1 MATNELAGITLAVD
15 VSQVDRGTQSLQK
28 FRQANQQA
36 ASGISDFVNAEQV
49 AKTQAKDTARAL
61 AEQQASLAKLQTAID
76 PTAAKFRKLQ
86 EAAVGLDKAFAAGVV
101 PDEEFFRLGEALETQ
116 NAKLARSRA
125 ALTEEGRAAIE
136 ASKAKEKTANAAER
150 FIESLTREADAARL
164 TRQEYLELRAAQ
176 LGVSDRA
183 APIINSIAESSAKA
197 NQQLNAQSA
206 AFQRSGLSAGQYS
219 QALRMLPAQIT
230 DVGTS
235 IAGGMPLYLVAIQQ
249 GGQIADSF
257 GGVGNAAGFAAESVV
272 DYVSSLS
279 ELRHAL
285 EDVRQLSADVQVRF
299 GRAVTLF
306 GATGATALA
315 TLGFA
320 AYSAFK
326 DINDLNNQ
334 IIITGNSTVTSSK
347 QIKDLADNISDSTE
361 ATNGLAEGIARSLAA
376 NGKLTIDQIEKITT
390 ATARWVTLTGDD
402 QQKITGYFDKI
413 TKDPV
418 AGLAELDKQFTFLT
432 EGQLKYV
439 ESIRVTQGETQAVTA
454 ATEIFADVMEGRLDQ
469 IASSLTPLEI
479 AWSDFRKFID
489 KTWESITQRTF
500 GALNLFTDV
509 IAGTIEQIRSL
520 IASGDAIIGN
530 FIISATQ
537 SLQGLTGTSIGEDLI
552 KEQKRV
558 VDQSIKEIDRLEKSI
573 AERDARIRKGE
584 LGYVDSLLFESG
596 SDPASDEDVN
606 RRRKALSDELDAI
619 KKLRKENAGRTK
631 EQRDL
636 TIGYESGVLAL
647 QAQLKVLQENR
658 DIGDVI
664 SNERMQYLQEEAK
677 FQILEQRRLD
687 GSITKG
693 QARLLVEKE
702 KVLELARQKAE
713 LGDQIVLQERA
724 NKLAEDN
731 RKKILQINN
740 EANNIDLGAGLSS
753 REQQRAKEIQALQSN
768 QVNAGGA
775 IDDVDFQQLLE
786 ARRNFY
792 AQEDALRE
800 NWLAGVNQSF
810 TNWAE
815 SATDAFSIAGSLTT
829 TVFEGITD
837 QITNLVTTGETNFRE
852 FTVSILKQIAKIATQ
867 LLIVKAIESSLSSFG
882 GTGGAIGS
890 IASAV
895 GGGFA
900 NGGYTGNGGKYQP
913 AGTVHRGEFVFTKEA
928 TSRIGV
934 KNLYALMKGYANGGV
949 VGGPSGYANGGLV
962 SGGADVNVSGI
973 TVNVNSGV
981 GSDPEQAK
989 ALQSGVKAI
998 VAEEIAQS
1006 FQQGGRA
1013 YAYLRG
1019 FN

>member
-36 ASGISDFVNAEQV
+36 ASGISEFVNAEQV
-49 AKTQAKDTARAL
+49 AKTQARDTARAL

-136 ASKAKEKTANAAER
+136 ASKAKQKTANAAER

-164 TRQEYLELRAAQ
+164 TRKEYLELRAAQ

-235 IAGGMPLYLVAIQQ
+235 IAGGIPLYLVAIQQ

-279 ELRHAL
+279 ELRHAF
-285 EDVRQLSADVQVRF
+285 EDVSRLSADIQARF
-299 GRAVTLF
+299 GRAVTLVGGGLVAAI
-306 GATGATALA
+306 GA
-315 TLGFA
+315 LGFA
-320 AYSAFK
+320 AYSAFS
-326 DINDLNNQ
+326 DIRELNNQ

-361 ATNGLAEGIARSLAA
+361 ATNGLVEGIARSLAA

-469 IASSLTPLEI
+469 IANSLTPLEI
-479 AWSDFRKFID
+479 AWNDFRKFID
-489 KTWESITQRTF
+489 KAWESITQRTF

-573 AERDARIRKGE
+573 AKRDARIRKGE
-584 LGYVDSLLFESG
+584 MGYVNDHLFDSG

-619 KKLRKENAGRTK
+619 KKLRKESAGRTK

-647 QAQLKVLQENR
+647 QAQLKFLQENR
-658 DIGDVI
+658 DIGAVI
-664 SNERMQYLQEEAK
+664 SNERKQYLQEEAK
-677 FQILEQRRLD
+677 FQILEQRQLD
-687 GSITKG
+687 GSITKE
-693 QARLLVEKE
+693 QARLLIEKD
-702 KVLELARQKAE
+702 KVLELAKQKAE

-740 EANNIDLGAGLSS
+740 EASNINLGAGLSS

-768 QVNAGGA
+768 QVNAGGSL
-775 IDDVDFQQLLE
+775 DDVDFQQLLE
-786 ARRNFY
+786 ARKEY
-792 AQEDALRE
+792 YKQEDNLRSD
-800 NWLAGVNQSF
+800 WQSGVTSTLADLTDKYTDYNQIAKDL
-810 TNWAE
+810 TVA
-815 SATDAFSIAGSLTT
+815 AFD
-829 TVFEGITD
+829 GITE

-852 FTVSILKQIAKIATQ
+852 FTASILKMIAKIATQ
-867 LLIVKAIESSLSSFG
+867 LLLVKAIESTLTSFG
-882 GTGGAIGS
+882 GGGGSAFGS
-890 IASAV
+890 IAS
-895 GGGFA
+895 GLGFA
-900 NGGYTGNGGKYQP
+900 GGGYTGNGGKYQP

-934 KNLYALMKGYANGGV
+934 KNLYALMKGYANGGAV
-949 VGGPSGYANGGLV
+949 SGPSGYANGCLV

-973 TVNVNSGV
+973 TVNVNGGV

-989 ALQSGVKAI
+989 ALQNGVKAI

>member
-36 ASGISDFVNAEQV
+36 ASGISEFVNAEQV
-49 AKTQAKDTARAL
+49 AKTQARDTARAL
-61 AEQQASLAKLQTAID
+61 AEQKASLAKLQTAID

-136 ASKAKEKTANAAER
+136 ASKAKQKTANAAER

-164 TRQEYLELRAAQ
+164 TRREYLELRAAQ

-299 GRAVTLF
+299 GRAVTLVGGGLVAAI
-306 GATGATALA
+306 GA
-315 TLGFA
+315 LGFA
-320 AYSAFK
+320 AYSAFS
-326 DINDLNNQ
+326 DIRELNNQ

-479 AWSDFRKFID
+479 AWNDFRKFID

-584 LGYVDSLLFESG
+584 LGYVDSLLFDSG

-636 TIGYESGVLAL
+636 TIVYESGVLAL

-658 DIGDVI
+658 DIGAVI
-664 SNERMQYLQEEAK
+664 SNERKQYLQEVAK
-677 FQILEQRRLD
+677 FQILEQRQLD
-687 GSITKG
+687 GSITKE
-693 QARLLVEKE
+693 QARLLIEKD
-702 KVLELARQKAE
+702 KVLELAKQKAE

-740 EANNIDLGAGLSS
+740 ETSNINLGAGLSS

-768 QVNAGGA
+768 QVNAGGSL
-775 IDDVDFQQLLE
+775 DDVDFQQLLE
-786 ARRNFY
+786 ARRQFY
-792 AQEDALRE
+792 QAEDSLRN
-800 NWLAGVNQSF
+800 NWIAASLQGFQDWIDAS
-810 TNWAE
+810 
-815 SATDAFSIAGSLTT
+815 TDASNVAREATISVFDGFSDYIS
-829 TVFEGITD
+829 
-837 QITNLVTTGETNFRE
+837 QIVTTGEASFKD
-852 FTVSILKQIAKIATQ
+852 FTVNILKMISDIITRLLIAKA
-867 LLIVKAIESSLSSFG
+867 LKSALE
-882 GTGGAIGS
+882 GTELGA
-890 IASAV
+890 AL
-895 GGGFA
+895 GFA
-900 NGGYTGNGGKYQP
+900 NGGYTGDGGKYQP
-913 AGTVHRGEFVFTKEA
+913 AGTVHKGEFVFTKEA

-949 VGGPSGYANGGLV
+949 VGSPSGYANGGLV

-973 TVNVNSGV
+973 TVNVNGGI

-989 ALQSGVKAI
+989 ALQNGVKAI

-1013 YAYLRG
+1013 YQYLRG

>member
-15 VSQVDRGTQSLQK
+15 VSQVDRGIQSLQR

-36 ASGISDFVNAEQV
+36 ASGISEFVNAEQV
-49 AKTQAKDTARAL
+49 AKNQARDTARAL
-61 AEQQASLAKLQTAID
+61 SEQQASLAKLQTAID

-86 EAAVGLDKAFAAGVV
+86 EAASALDKAFAAGVV

-116 NAKLARSRA
+116 NARIARSRA

-136 ASKAKEKTANAAER
+136 ASKSKEKTTNAAER

-164 TRQEYLELRAAQ
+164 TRKEYLELRAAK

-257 GGVGNAAGFAAESVV
+257 GGVGNAAGFAAESVI
-272 DYVSSLS
+272 DYVSSLG
-279 ELRHAL
+279 ELRNAL
-285 EDVRQLSADVQVRF
+285 EDITRLSADVQARF

-306 GATGATALA
+306 GAIGVGALA
-315 TLGFA
+315 SLGFA

-326 DINDLNNQ
+326 DINELNNQ
-334 IIITGNSTVTSSK
+334 IIITGNSTITSSK

-361 ATNGLAEGIARSLAA
+361 ATNGLVEGIARSLAA
-376 NGKLTIDQIEKITT
+376 NGKLTIDQIEKITR
-390 ATARWVTLTGDD
+390 ATARWATLTGED

-413 TKDPV
+413 ARDPV
-418 AGLAELDKQFTFLT
+418 AGLAELDRQFGFLT

-439 ESIRVTQGETQAVTA
+439 ESIRVTQGETRAVTA

-469 IASSLTPLEI
+469 IANSLTPLEV
-479 AWSDFRKFID
+479 AWNEFRKFID
-489 KTWESITQRTF
+489 KTWESITQRTL

-509 IAGTIEQIRSL
+509 IAGTIEQIRSI

-558 VDQSIKEIDRLEKSI
+558 VDQSIKERDRLDKSI

-584 LGYVDSLLFESG
+584 TGYIDSYLFDSG
-596 SDPASDEDVN
+596 SDPASDKEFND
-606 RRRKALSDELDAI
+606 RRKALSDELEAI
-619 KKLRKENAGRTK
+619 KKNRKEESGRVK

-658 DIGDVI
+658 DVGAVI
-664 SNERMQYLQEEAK
+664 SNERKQYLQEEAK
-677 FQILEQRRLD
+677 FRILEQRQLD
-687 GSITKG
+687 GSITKE
-693 QARLLVEKE
+693 QARLLIEKD
-702 KVLELARQKAE
+702 KVLELSRQKAE

-740 EANNIDLGAGLSS
+740 EANNIELGAGLSS
-753 REQQRAKEIQALQSN
+753 REQQRAREIQALQSN
-768 QVNAGGA
+768 QFNAGGA
-775 IDDVDFQQLLE
+775 LDDVDFTQLLE

-800 NWLAGVNQSF
+800 NWLAGVNKSF
-810 TNWAE
+810 ANWAE

-829 TVFEGITD
+829 KVFEGITD
-837 QITNLVTTGETNFRE
+837 QITDLVTTGETNFRE
-852 FTVSILKQIAKIATQ
+852 FTVNILKQIARIATQ

-890 IASAV
+890 IASAI

-913 AGTVHRGEFVFTKEA
+913 AGTVHKGEFVFTKEA

-981 GSDPEQAK
+981 GGDPEQAK
-989 ALQSGVKAI
+989 ALQNGVKAI

-1013 YAYLRG
+1013 YTYLRG

>member
-28 FRQANQQA
+28 FKQANQQA
-36 ASGISDFVNAEQV
+36 ASGISEFVNAEQV
-49 AKTQAKDTARAL
+49 AKTQARDTARAL

-125 ALTEEGRAAIE
+125 ALTEEGRAA
-136 ASKAKEKTANAAER
+136 AQAAKDKAKAKAEADR
-150 FIESLTREADAARL
+150 FIASLQRQAQAATLTRE
-164 TRQEYLELRAAQ
+164 EYLKLQAAQ
-176 LGVSDRA
+176 LGVLA
-183 APIINSIAESSAKA
+183 QATPLINQIGTATQKTVENLGK
-197 NQQLNAQSA
+197 QEA
-206 AFQRSGLSAGQYS
+206 AFQKSGLSAGQYKNAIS
-219 QALRMLPAQIT
+219 QLPAQIT
-230 DVGTS
+230 DIGTS
-235 IAGGMPLYLVAIQQ
+235 LAGGIPIWLIAIQQ
-249 GGQIADSF
+249 GGQIKDSF
-257 GGVGNAAGFAAESVV
+257 GGVANTFRFALSYLTPFTAGVGLLATGFAAAALSIYKAQKELNETKKVIES
-272 DYVSSLS
+272 
-279 ELRHAL
+279 
-285 EDVRQLSADVQVRF
+285 
-299 GRAVTLF
+299 
-306 GATGATALA
+306 
-315 TLGFA
+315 TLGITGEA
-320 AYSAFK
+320 ANKLAKEIIQIGDNTGKTAEQITESFVSTKDGAQDAILKLIDLGVGFDEARDAVEKYKNSTDFTQVNARIAGHKIEASKIK
-326 DINDLNNQ
+326 DIWFENEKAVSRYNGALNQDLNAGPAVNQ
-334 IIITGNSTVTSSK
+334 SRLAAARVRDLVGVIDGDLKKALIESNSFIAEQVDLIGKEYLALDRVAGAEKS
-347 QIKDLADNISDSTE
+347 LAD
-361 ATNGLAEGIARSLAA
+361 ARKQAAAIARSGNAEAISQA
-376 NGKLTIDQIEKITT
+376 NRVIQLRQ
-390 ATARWVTLTGDD
+390 R
-402 QQKITGYFDKI
+402 
-413 TKDPV
+413 
-418 AGLAELDKQFTFLT
+418 ELD
-432 EGQLKYV
+432 
-439 ESIRVTQGETQAVTA
+439 
-454 ATEIFADVMEGRLDQ
+454 
-469 IASSLTPLEI
+469 
-479 AWSDFRKFID
+479 
-489 KTWESITQRTF
+489 
-500 GALNLFTDV
+500 
-509 IAGTIEQIRSL
+509 
-520 IASGDAIIGN
+520 DAKK
-530 FIISATQ
+530 A
-537 SLQGLTGTSIGEDLI
+537 E
-552 KEQKRV
+552 
-558 VDQSIKEIDRLEKSI
+558 
-573 AERDARIRKGE
+573 AERNK
-584 LGYVDSLLFESG
+584 
-596 SDPASDEDVN
+596 PAKT
-606 RRRKALSDELDAI
+606 KAP
-619 KKLRKENAGRTK
+619 KEAK
-631 EQRDL
+631 DL
-636 TIGYESGVLAL
+636 TINYESGVLAL
-647 QAQLKVLQENR
+647 EAQLRLLQ
-658 DIGDVI
+658 DVASKTKAI
-664 SNERMQYLQEEAK
+664 STERRKLLEEEAK
-677 FQILEQRRLD
+677 FAILEERHAAGTIGRE
-687 GSITKG
+687 
-693 QARLLVEKE
+693 QARLLLEKD

-740 EANNIDLGAGLSS
+740 EASNIDLGAGLSS

-768 QVNAGGA
+768 QENAGGSVN
-775 IDDVDFQQLLE
+775 DVDFQQLLE
-786 ARRNFY
+786 AMRNFY

-810 TNWAE
+810 ANWAE

-890 IASAV
+890 IAS
-895 GGGFA
+895 GLGFA
-900 NGGYTGNGGKYQP
+900 GGGYTGNGGKYQP

-934 KNLYALMKGYANGGV
+934 KNLYALMRGYANGGA

-962 SGGADVNVSGI
+962 SGGTDVNVSGI

>member
-36 ASGISDFVNAEQV
+36 ASGISEFVNAEQV
-49 AKTQAKDTARAL
+49 AKNQARDTARAL
-61 AEQQASLAKLQTAID
+61 AEQKSSLAKLQTAID

-86 EAAVGLDKAFAAGVV
+86 EAAVALDKAFAAGVV

-206 AFQRSGLSAGQYS
+206 AFQKSGLSAGQYS

-235 IAGGMPLYLVAIQQ
+235 IAGGIPLYLVAIQQ

-299 GRAVTLF
+299 GRAVTLVGGGLVAAI
-306 GATGATALA
+306 GA
-315 TLGFA
+315 LGFA
-320 AYSAFK
+320 AYSAFS
-326 DINDLNNQ
+326 DIRELNNQ

-376 NGKLTIDQIEKITT
+376 NGRLTIDQIDKITR
-390 ATARWVTLTGDD
+390 ATARWVTLTGED
-402 QQKITGYFDKI
+402 QQKIAGYFDKI

-418 AGLAELDKQFTFLT
+418 VGLAELDKQFSFLT

-439 ESIRVTQGETQAVTA
+439 ESIRVTQGETEAVTA

-469 IASSLTPLEI
+469 VANSLTPLEV
-479 AWSDFRKFID
+479 AWNDFRKFID
-489 KTWESITQRTF
+489 KTWEWITQHTL
-500 GALNLFTDV
+500 GALNLFVDV

-537 SLQGLTGTSIGEDLI
+537 SLQDLTGTSVGEDLI
-552 KEQKRV
+552 KEQRRI
-558 VDQSIKEIDRLEKSI
+558 VDEAIKERDRLDKSI

-584 LGYVDSLLFESG
+584 MGYIDNSLFDSG
-596 SDPASDEDVN
+596 SDPASDDEFSK
-606 RRRKALSDELDAI
+606 RRKALIDELEEI

-664 SNERMQYLQEEAK
+664 SNERMQYLQEVAK
-677 FQILEQRRLD
+677 FQILEQRQLD
-687 GSITKG
+687 GSITKE
-693 QARLLVEKE
+693 QARLLLEKD

-713 LGDQIVLQERA
+713 LGDQVVLQQRA

-740 EANNIDLGAGLSS
+740 EASNINLGAGLSS

-768 QVNAGGA
+768 QVNAGGSV
-775 IDDVDFQQLLE
+775 DDLDFQRLLE
-786 ARRNFY
+786 ARKEY
-792 AQEDALRE
+792 YKQEDNLRSD
-800 NWLAGVNQSF
+800 WQSGVTSTLADLTDKYTDYNQIAKDL
-810 TNWAE
+810 TVA
-815 SATDAFSIAGSLTT
+815 AFD
-829 TVFEGITD
+829 GITE

-852 FTVSILKQIAKIATQ
+852 FTASILKMIAKIATQ
-867 LLIVKAIESSLSSFG
+867 LLVVKAIESSLSSFG

-890 IASAV
+890 IAS
-895 GGGFA
+895 GLGFA
-900 NGGYTGNGGKYQP
+900 GGGYTGDGGKYQP
-913 AGTVHRGEFVFTKEA
+913 AGTVHKGEFVFTKEA

-949 VGGPSGYANGGLV
+949 VGGPSGYASGGLV

-973 TVNVNSGV
+973 TVNVNSGM

-1006 FQQGGRA
+1006 FQQGGKA
-1013 YAYLRG
+1013 YQYLRG

>member
-15 VSQVDRGTQSLQK
+15 VSQVDRGTQSLQR

-49 AKTQAKDTARAL
+49 AKNQARDTARAL
-61 AEQQASLAKLQTAID
+61 AEQKASLSKLQAAID

-197 NQQLNAQSA
+197 NQQLNAQSE
-206 AFQRSGLSAGQYS
+206 AFKKSGLSAGQYG

-235 IAGGMPLYLVAIQQ
+235 IAGGIPLYLVAIQQ

-285 EDVRQLSADVQVRF
+285 EDVSRLSADIQVRF
-299 GRAVTLF
+299 DRAVTLVGGGLVAAI
-306 GATGATALA
+306 GA
-315 TLGFA
+315 LGFA
-320 AYSAFK
+320 AYSAFS
-326 DINDLNNQ
+326 DIRELNNQ

-347 QIKDLADNISDSTE
+347 QIKDLADNISESTE

-376 NGKLTIDQIEKITT
+376 NGKLTIDQIERITT
-390 ATARWVTLTGDD
+390 ATARWVTLTGAD

-413 TKDPV
+413 TKDPI

-439 ESIRVTQGETQAVTA
+439 ESIRITQGETQAVTA
-454 ATEIFADVMEGRLDQ
+454 ATEIFADVMEGRIDQ
-469 IASSLTPLEI
+469 IAKSLTPLEV
-479 AWSDFRKFID
+479 AWNDFKKFID
-489 KTWESITQRTF
+489 KTWESITQRTL

-509 IAGTIEQIRSL
+509 IAGTIEQIRSIIL
-520 IASGDAIIGN
+520 SGDAIIGN

-552 KEQKRV
+552 KEQKRI
-558 VDQSIKEIDRLEKSI
+558 VDQSIKERYRLDKSI

-584 LGYVDSLLFESG
+584 TGYVDDLLFDSG
-596 SDPASDEDVN
+596 SDSASDEDVN

-619 KKLRKENAGRTK
+619 KKLRKENAGRVK

-636 TIGYESGVLAL
+636 TISYESGVLAL

-658 DIGDVI
+658 GIGAVI
-664 SNERMQYLQEEAK
+664 SNERKQYLQEEAK
-677 FQILEQRRLD
+677 FRILEQRQLD
-687 GSITKG
+687 DSITKE
-693 QARLLVEKE
+693 QARLLIEKD
-702 KVLELARQKAE
+702 KVLELAKQKAE

-753 REQQRAKEIQALQSN
+753 REQQRAREIQALQSN

-775 IDDVDFQQLLE
+775 LDDVDFQQLLE

-800 NWLAGVNQSF
+800 NWLAGVNKSF
-810 TNWAE
+810 ANWAE
-815 SATDAFSIAGSLTT
+815 GATDAFSIAGSLTT

-852 FTVSILKQIAKIATQ
+852 FTVNILKQIAKIATQ
-867 LLIVKAIESSLSSFG
+867 LLVVKAIESSLSSFG

-890 IASAV
+890 IAS
-895 GGGFA
+895 GLGFA
-900 NGGYTGNGGKYQP
+900 GGGYTGDGGKYQP

-949 VGGPSGYANGGLV
+949 VGGPSGYANGGFV
-962 SGGADVNVSGI
+962 SGGTDVNVSSI
-973 TVNVNSGV
+973 TVNVNGGV

>member
-136 ASKAKEKTANAAER
+136 ASKAKEKTAKAAER

-206 AFQRSGLSAGQYS
+206 AFQKSGLSAGQYS

-230 DVGTS
+230 DIGAS
-235 IAGGMPLYLVAIQQ
+235 IAGGVPLYLIAIQQ

-306 GATGATALA
+306 GATGAIALA

-326 DINDLNNQ
+326 DINELNNQ

-479 AWSDFRKFID
+479 AWNDFRKFID
-489 KTWESITQRTF
+489 KTWESITQGTL

-520 IASGDAIIGN
+520 IASGDVIIGN

-584 LGYVDSLLFESG
+584 FGYVDSFLFESG

-606 RRRKALSDELDAI
+606 RRRQALKDELEEI
-619 KKLRKENAGRTK
+619 KRLRKENLKRIN

-647 QAQLKVLQENR
+647 QAQLKVLQKNR
-658 DIGDVI
+658 DIGAVI
-664 SNERMQYLQEEAK
+664 SNEREQYLQEEAK
-677 FQILEQRRLD
+677 FRILEQRQLD
-687 GSITKG
+687 GSITKE
-693 QARLLVEKE
+693 QARLLLEKD
-702 KVLELARQKAE
+702 KILELARQKAE

-731 RKKILQINN
+731 RKKILQIND

-768 QVNAGGA
+768 QVNAGGSVE
-775 IDDVDFQQLLE
+775 DLDFQALLE
-786 ARRNFY
+786 ARRQFY
-792 AQEDALRE
+792 QAEDSLRN
-800 NWLAGVNQSF
+800 NWIAASLQGFQDWIDAS
-810 TNWAE
+810 
-815 SATDAFSIAGSLTT
+815 TDASNVAREATIAVFDGFSDYIS
-829 TVFEGITD
+829 
-837 QITNLVTTGETNFRE
+837 QIVTTGEASFKD
-852 FTVSILKQIAKIATQ
+852 FTVNILKMISDIITKLLIAKA
-867 LLIVKAIESSLSSFG
+867 LKSALE
-882 GTGGAIGS
+882 GTELGAGL
-890 IASAV
+890 
-895 GGGFA
+895 GFA
-900 NGGYTGNGGKYQP
+900 NGGYTGDGGKYQP
-913 AGTVHRGEFVFTKEA
+913 AGTVHKGEFVFTKEA

-934 KNLYALMKGYANGGV
+934 KNLYALMKGYANGGA
-949 VGGPSGYANGGLV
+949 VGGPSGYASGGLV

-1013 YAYLRG
+1013 YQYLRG

>member
-36 ASGISDFVNAEQV
+36 ASGISEFVNAEQV
-49 AKTQAKDTARAL
+49 AKTQARDTARAL
-61 AEQQASLAKLQTAID
+61 AEQKASLAKLQTAID

-125 ALTEEGRAAIE
+125 ALTEEGREAIK

-183 APIINSIAESSAKA
+183 APIINSIAESAAKA

-206 AFQRSGLSAGQYS
+206 AFQKSGLSAGQYS

-285 EDVRQLSADVQVRF
+285 EDVSQLSADVQAGF
-299 GRAVTLF
+299 GRAVTLVGGGLVAAI
-306 GATGATALA
+306 GA
-315 TLGFA
+315 LGFA
-320 AYSAFK
+320 SYSAFS
-326 DINDLNNQ
+326 DIRELNNQ

-376 NGKLTIDQIEKITT
+376 SGKLTIDQIEKITT

-418 AGLAELDKQFTFLT
+418 VGLAELDKQFSFLT

-439 ESIRVTQGETQAVTA
+439 ESIRVTKGETLAVTA

-469 IASSLTPLEI
+469 IANSLTPLEI
-479 AWSDFRKFID
+479 AWIDFRKFID

-520 IASGDAIIGN
+520 LASGDVIIGN

-584 LGYVDSLLFESG
+584 LGYVDSLLFDSG
-596 SDPASDEDVN
+596 SDPDSDEDVS
-606 RRRKALSDELDAI
+606 RIRKALSDELEAI
-619 KKLRKENAGRTK
+619 KKLRKEIARRTK

-658 DIGDVI
+658 DVGAVI
-664 SNERMQYLQEEAK
+664 SNERKQYLQEVAK
-677 FQILEQRRLD
+677 FQILEQRQLD
-687 GSITKG
+687 GSIKKE
-693 QARLLVEKE
+693 QKRLLIEKD
-702 KVLELARQKAE
+702 KVLDLAKQKAE

-740 EANNIDLGAGLSS
+740 EASNINLGAGLSS
-753 REQQRAKEIQALQSN
+753 REQHRAKEIQALQSN

-810 TNWAE
+810 ANWAE

-829 TVFEGITD
+829 TAFEGITD

-890 IASAV
+890 IAS
-895 GGGFA
+895 GLGFA
-900 NGGYTGNGGKYQP
+900 GGGYTGNGGKYEA
-913 AGTVHRGEFVFTKEA
+913 AGTVHKGEFVFTKEA

-934 KNLYALMKGYANGGV
+934 DNLYRLMRGYANGGV
-949 VGGPSGYANGGLV
+949 VGSGPGYATGGLV
-962 SGGADVNVSGI
+962 GGSNVNVGGVNVTVQTGLGGGGGNDAKQLESGI
-973 TVNVNSGV
+973 RV
-981 GSDPEQAK
+981 
-989 ALQSGVKAI
+989 I
-998 VAEEIAQS
+998 IAEEITQS
-1006 FQQGGRA
+1006 FQQGGTA
-1013 YAYLRG
+1013 YQFLRG
-1019 FN
+1019 YS

>member
-36 ASGISDFVNAEQV
+36 ASGISEFVNAEQV
-49 AKTQAKDTARAL
+49 ARTQARDTARAL
-61 AEQQASLAKLQTAID
+61 AEQKASLTKLQTAID

-125 ALTEEGRAAIE
+125 ALTEEGRAA
-136 ASKAKEKTANAAER
+136 AQAAKEKAAAKAAADR
-150 FIESLTREADAARL
+150 FIASLERQAQAATLTRE
-164 TRQEYLELRAAQ
+164 EYLKLQAAQ
-176 LGVSDRA
+176 LGVSSQA
-183 APIINSIAESSAKA
+183 APIIDRIAEASERANVQLA
-197 NQQLNAQSA
+197 NQSK
-206 AFQRSGLSAGQYS
+206 AFQKSGLSAGQYKNAIS
-219 QALRMLPAQIT
+219 QLPAQIT
-230 DVGTS
+230 DIGTS
-235 IAGGMPLYLVAIQQ
+235 LAGGIPIWLIAIQQ
-249 GGQIADSF
+249 GGQIKDAF
-257 GGVGNAAGFAAESVV
+257 GGIGNTFRFALAALNPFNVAVGVLGGALVALGIGAAHAESEFRALNSAIAFSNNYTIASISQVREL
-272 DYVSSLS
+272 VSSVS
-279 ELRHAL
+279 
-285 EDVRQLSADVQVRF
+285 D
-299 GRAVTLF
+299 
-306 GATGATALA
+306 ATGATRGL
-315 TLGFA
+315 
-320 AYSAFK
+320 
-326 DINDLNNQ
+326 
-334 IIITGNSTVTSSK
+334 VTS
-347 QIKDLADNISDSTE
+347 I
-361 ATNGLAEGIARSLAA
+361 ATSL
-376 NGKLTIDQIEKITT
+376 IEQGNL
-390 ATARWVTLTGDD
+390 TLT
-402 QQKITGYFDKI
+402 QIDKI
-413 TKDPV
+413 TKSTARWAQLTGKDAKEITGYYNQIASDPIQ
-418 AGLAELDKQFTFLT
+418 GLVDLDKRFNFLT
-432 EGQLKYV
+432 EGQLTTIENLRKTKGEV
-439 ESIRVTQGETQAVTA
+439 EAVTA
-454 ATEIFADVMEGRLDQ
+454 AIDIFSKSQEANLND
-469 IASSLTPLEI
+469 IAAQLTPLEL
-479 AWSDFRKFID
+479 AWNDFRKYISD
-489 KTWESITQRTF
+489 IWDAISRRTV
-500 GALNLFTDV
+500 GALNLFVDV
-509 IAGTIEQIRSL
+509 IAGTIEQIRVFINQGDVL
-520 IASGDAIIGN
+520 IGE
-530 FIISATQ
+530 FVISATQ
-537 SLQGLTGTSIGEDLI
+537 ALQNIPGLDGVGDDVI
-552 KEQKRV
+552 KGQQK
-558 VDQSIKEIDRLEKSI
+558 IIDAAKKQNLELEKSI
-573 AERDARIRKGE
+573 KERDARIREGE
-584 LGYVDSLLFESG
+584 LGYV
-596 SDPASDEDVN
+596 N
-606 RRRKALSDELDAI
+606 RRENQNTNEQSGTDEEFAKRKKALKDELDAI
-619 KKLRKENAGRTK
+619 KKNRKEENGRVR

-658 DIGDVI
+658 DIGAVI
-664 SNERMQYLQEEAK
+664 SNERKQYLQEEAK
-677 FQILEQRRLD
+677 FRILEQRKLD
-687 GSITKG
+687 GSITKE
-693 QARLLVEKE
+693 QARLLIEKD
-702 KVLELARQKAE
+702 KVLELSRQKAE

-775 IDDVDFQQLLE
+775 LDDVDFQQLLE

-810 TNWAE
+810 ANWAE

-837 QITNLVTTGETNFRE
+837 QITDLVTTGETNFRE
-852 FTVSILKQIAKIATQ
+852 FTVNILKQIAKIATQ

-890 IASAV
+890 IASAI

-934 KNLYALMKGYANGGV
+934 KNLYALMKGYANGGA
-949 VGGPSGYANGGLV
+949 VGGQSGYANGGLV
-962 SGGADVNVSGI
+962 YGGADVNVSGI

-989 ALQSGVKAI
+989 ALQNGVKAI

-1013 YAYLRG
+1013 YQYLRG